1 MKKILRAIGSIIPH
15 SRGAKLVS
23 LDKNYTNTYNYA
35 YNYAYNAQHTIITSN
50 LELLF
55 SRRGL
60 SPMAIP
66 LNKLYK
72 IKSIFYLFFKIIKRI
87 TSFVKTVFNLI

>member
-15 SRGAKLVS
+15 SSGAKLVS

-72 IKSIFYLFFKIIKRI
+72 NILKNFYNSNAFFIWKSTF
-87 TSFVKTVFNLI
+87 SH